1 MTTQTG
7 EASNT
12 KLTPMLMQYMDVK
25 KAHPD
30 SLLFFRLGD
39 FYELFFED
47 AQKASKALDI
57 TLTRRGKAG
66 EEEVPMCGVP
76 FHAADS
82 YLAKLIRQG
91 FKVAICEQLE
101 TPDEA
106 KKNSKNTG
114 GKPIVRRDVVRIV
127 TPGTLTEEA
136 LLDPHH
142 HNYLA
147 ALVVDGDRAAFAW
160 VDVSTGDFLLESLKV
175 QDLLSS
181 LERMNP
187 SEILLNEDLIQQR
200 EIEVSLRSYQ
210 KNLTF
215 LPKARFDEK
224 NGEQRLKEIFKVYT
238 LSGFGSFSSE
248 EFSAGGALV
257 DYVLL
262 TQKGKIPHL
271 RRPQKIQF
279 HHYLEIDAATRRTL
293 ELTQTQTG
301 EMEGSLF
308 WALNRTV
315 TPFGGRLLSQRL
327 KSPLKDPLKI
337 QERLEAVDFF
347 VKHQNQRENLRNLL
361 KSIPDLNRILG
372 RLSLGRGG
380 PRDMGALLTALE
392 KVSAIKAL
400 LKDSYDAG
408 FCKILKDL
416 FMDLTPL
423 IELQDHIRKALDFT
437 QPLPILA
444 RDGGFIA
451 RGFHRELEEYRLLKT
466 DGHSLILDLQKTYA
480 EKTDIGNLK
489 IKHNNILGYFI
500 EITALN
506 ASKMDMTFIH
516 RQTLANVMRY
526 TTGELSSL
534 ESKMFEASTKIL
546 QIELDLYDA
555 LVKDVMNYSTEIS
568 QTGYVLAALDVYSAL
583 AFVAVEGH
591 FVKPIVDGSFIF
603 DVEEGRHWGVELS
616 LKKRGH
622 NEFVA
627 NNCANFSNQTLWL
640 ITGPN
645 MAGKSTF
652 LRQNALLVV
661 LAQMGSFVPA
671 KRMHLGVVDKL
682 FSRVGASDDLARGQ
696 STFMVEM
703 IETAAIL
710 NQATERSFVILDEIG
725 RGTSTYDGLSIAWSC
740 LEYLHTKIGCRA
752 LFATHYHELTDL
764 KETLSRLYIVHM
776 SIQEW
781 EGNVVFL
788 YRVQPGKALKSYG
801 LHVARLAGLPSFVLD
816 RAEEVLKMLE
826 THPEKSIKNP
836 KIREATL
843 PLFETQKE
851 SRIEKELKEIN
862 PDLLSPREALEKIY
876 ALKALFEKEK

>member
-1 MTTQTG
+1 MTTQ
-7 EASNT
+7 SVDIPDI
-12 KLTPMLMQYMDVK
+12 KLTPMLTQYMAVK

-30 SLLFFRLGD
+30 CLLFFRLGD

-57 TLTRRGKAG
+57 TLTRRGKSG
-66 EEEVPMCGVP
+66 EDDIPMCGVP

-82 YLAKLIRQG
+82 YLAKLIRLG
-91 FKVAICEQLE
+91 FKVAICEQME
-101 TPDEA
+101 TPEEA
-106 KKNSKNTG
+106 KKNAKSTG
-114 GKPIVRRDVVRIV
+114 GKPIVRRDVVRII

-147 ALVVDGDRAAFAW
+147 ALVVEGDRAAFAW

-175 QDLLSS
+175 QDLSSS
-181 LERMNP
+181 LARMNP
-187 SEILLNEDLIQQR
+187 SEILLKDDLLHR
-200 EIEVSLRSYQ
+200 KEIEISLSPFQ

-215 LPKARFDEK
+215 LPPARFDEK
-224 NGEQRLKEIFKVYT
+224 NGERRLKEIFEVYT
-238 LSGFGSFSSE
+238 LAGFGSFSAE
-248 EFSAGGALV
+248 EFSAGGALL

-262 TQKGKIPHL
+262 TQKGKVPHL
-271 RRPQKIQF
+271 RRPQKIQV

-301 EMEGSLF
+301 ELTGSLF

-315 TPFGGRLLSQRL
+315 TPFGGRLLSLRL
-327 KSPLKDPLKI
+327 KSPLKDPIKI
-337 QERLEAVDFF
+337 EERLEAVDFF
-347 VKHQNQRENLRNLL
+347 VNHQKEREGVRNLL
-361 KSIPDLNRILG
+361 KSMPDLNRILG

-380 PRDMGALLTALE
+380 PRDVGALLMALE
-392 KVSAIKAL
+392 KVSGIKAL
-400 LKDSYDAG
+400 LEGSFEKASS
-408 FCKILKDL
+408 KILKTLFEDL
-416 FMDLTPL
+416 SPL
-423 IELQDHIRKALDFT
+423 LDLQDHIQKALDFA
-437 QPLPILA
+437 QPLPTLA
-444 RDGGFIA
+444 REGGFIA
-451 RGFHRELEEYRLLKT
+451 PEFHKELEAYRLLKT
-466 DGHSLILDLQKTYA
+466 NGHSLILDLQKTYV
-480 EKTDIGNLK
+480 EKTGIGNLK

-506 ASKMDMTFIH
+506 ASKMDITFIH
-516 RQTLANVMRY
+516 RQTLASVMRY

-534 ESKMFEASTKIL
+534 EDKMLEASVKIL
-546 QIELDLYDA
+546 QIELDLYDD
-555 LVKDVMNYSTEIS
+555 LVKDVLNHASQIS
-568 QTGYVLAALDVYSAL
+568 QTGHALAALDVFSAL
-583 AFVAVEGH
+583 AFVAIEGH
-591 FVKPIVDGSFIF
+591 FTRPSVDDSLVF

-616 LKKRGH
+616 LKKRGN

-627 NNCANFSNQTLWL
+627 NGCTSFGDQALWL
-640 ITGPN
+640 LTGPN

-703 IETAAIL
+703 VETAAIL
-710 NQATERSFVILDEIG
+710 NQATKRSFVILDEIG

-740 LEYLHTKIGCRA
+740 LEYLHTVIGCRA

-764 KETLSRLYIVHM
+764 KETLSHLFIVHM
-776 SIQEW
+776 AIQEW

-788 YRVQPGKALKSYG
+788 YRIQPGKALKSYG
-801 LHVARLAGLPSFVLD
+801 LHVARLAGLPPVVLE
-816 RAEEVLKMLE
+816 RAEEVLKTLE
-826 THPEKSIKNP
+826 SHSEKSEKGP
-836 KIREATL
+836 KTKEVPL
-843 PLFETQKE
+843 PLFEHKKE
-851 SRIEKELKEIN
+851 SIFEKVLEEIQ

-876 ALKALFEKEK
+876 ALKVLFEKER

>member
-1 MTTQTG
+1 MGTQPG
-7 EASNT
+7 ETSNT

-30 SLLFFRLGD
+30 CLLFFRLGD

-57 TLTRRGKAG
+57 TLTRRGKTG

-106 KKNSKNTG
+106 KKNAKNTG

-147 ALVVDGDRAAFAW
+147 ALVVEGERAAFAW

-187 SEILLNEDLIQQR
+187 SEILLNEDLLQQK
-200 EIEVSLRSYQ
+200 EIETSLRSYQ

-238 LSGFGSFSSE
+238 LSGFGSFSAE

-301 EMEGSLF
+301 VMEGSLF

-337 QERLEAVDFF
+337 EERLEAVDFF
-347 VKHQNQRENLRNLL
+347 VKNQTQRESLRNLL

-380 PRDMGALLTALE
+380 PRDIGALLMALE
-392 KVSAIKAL
+392 KVSAIKTL
-400 LKDSYDAG
+400 LTGSYEKG

-423 IELQDHIRKALDFT
+423 LELQDHIRKALDFT

-444 RDGGFIA
+444 REGGFIA
-451 RGFHRELEEYRLLKT
+451 PGFHTELEEYRLLKT
-466 DGHSLILDLQKTYA
+466 DGHSLILDLQKEYT
-480 EKTDIGNLK
+480 EKTGIGNLK

-526 TTGELSSL
+526 TTGELSAL
-534 ESKMFEASTKIL
+534 ENKMFEASTKIL
-546 QIELDLYDA
+546 QIELDLYDT
-555 LVKDVMNYSTEIS
+555 LVKDVMNHAIEIS
-568 QTGYVLAALDVYSAL
+568 QMGHALAALDVYSAL
-583 AFVAVEGH
+583 SFVAIEGN
-591 FVKPIVDGSFIF
+591 FVKPIVDDSLIF
-603 DVEEGRHWGVELS
+603 NVEEGRHWGVELS
-616 LKKRGH
+616 LRKRGYT
-622 NEFVA
+622 EFVS
-627 NNCANFSNQTLWL
+627 NNCASFSNQTLWL

-710 NQATERSFVILDEIG
+710 NQATEKSFVILDEIG

-788 YRVQPGKALKSYG
+788 YRVQLGKALKSYG
-801 LHVARLAGLPSFVLD
+801 LHVARLAGLPPAVLS
-816 RAEEVLKMLE
+816 RAEEVLKTLE
-826 THPEKSIKNP
+826 SQPEKSTNSP
-836 KIREATL
+836 KIKETPL
-843 PLFETQKE
+843 PLFEHKKE
-851 SRIEKELKEIN
+851 SRIEKALKEVN

-876 ALKALFEKEK
+876 SLKALLEK